1 VLYPPAAE
9 KGWPEMSESALVDRD
24 YAPPRDNLNSRSL
37 NRLPSLENDYNIPPS
52 GYRPAASSLTAR
64 TVKSI
69 LAGLLAGFAL
79 ITLFFIAVLPMTE
92 IHGLKVTGVSILDQ
106 AELASWAGL
115 PEHPYWFNVDCE
127 AIALNISAHPR
138 VAGVSVER
146 RFPNVV
152 TATVVERV
160 PLAVVYA
167 RSISGRIEAHCV
179 DSMGVVFAPA
189 SDYPAS
195 GTLPVMSGL
204 EIRGLRYGLRLEG
217 TFAAL
222 LSSLAEIRGSNPALI
237 SAISEF
243 RVVSRDGSPAELLV
257 YPARYQVPVRM
268 RPVLNAGLLK
278 TMMLVLD
285 VVEAEGLA
293 PSIRELDLRNDTF
306 VYRTKEAV
314 SG

>member
-1 VLYPPAAE
+1 
-9 KGWPEMSESALVDRD
+9 
-24 YAPPRDNLNSRSL
+24 
-37 NRLPSLENDYNIPPS
+37 
-52 GYRPAASSLTAR
+52 
-64 TVKSI
+64 
-69 LAGLLAGFAL
+69 
-79 ITLFFIAVLPMTE
+79 
-92 IHGLKVTGVSILDQ
+92 
-106 AELASWAGL
+106 
-115 PEHPYWFNVDCE
+115 
-127 AIALNISAHPR
+127 
-138 VAGVSVER
+138 
-146 RFPNVV
+146 
-152 TATVVERV
+152 
-160 PLAVVYA
+160 
-167 RSISGRIEAHCV
+167 
-179 DSMGVVFAPA
+179 
-189 SDYPAS
+189 
-195 GTLPVMSGL
+195 MSGL